1 MGKINVATLKE
12 VCGEI
17 VRNGDLD
24 SLTDRVVR
32 RSAEEKMGLESKA
45 LDVPPYK
52 QLVKDTVA
60 EVLAELTKEQESAS
74 GAAESGEDE
83 ASDKGESDGSE
94 EDENNKNDSEDEDN
108 GKGDSDNEDDEF
120 SDVVDKEPAP
130 SRPKKRESTSTSPQL
145 TKRAKTTPAKPSSGN
160 DTTIT
165 NLKSYIAKCGLRKVW
180 AKELT
185 GMNSAQ
191 QIRHLK
197 AILDGLGM
205 TGRPTL
211 EKCKKIKAKRDLQA
225 ELEEMHVDNIISK
238 EPEAGVA
245 RSRRGA
251 RVVAYNDHV
260 SDSEDEEGEEEAG
273 RAEEEAGGDE
283 EEQSEESEQEESDV
297 YTEAESDSGEDD
309 DTKMNADGSDD
320 DAGSA

>member
-1 MGKINVATLKE
+1 MGKIDVETLTE

-24 SLTDRVVR
+24 TLTDRVVR

-45 LDVPPYK
+45 LDKAPYK

-60 EVLAELTKEQESAS
+60 EVLAELTKAQESGNS
-74 GAAESGEDE
+74 GAAESEEE
-83 ASDKGESDGSE
+83 ADKGESDGSE
-94 EDENNKNDSEDEDN
+94 EEENDKNDSEEEDN
-108 GKGDSDNEDDEF
+108 GKGDSDNEDDDF
-120 SDVVDKEPAP
+120 SDVMDKEPAP
-130 SRPKKRESTSTSPQL
+130 SRPKKRESASTSPQP
-145 TKRAKTTPAKPSSGN
+145 TKRAKTAKPSSGS

-180 AKELT
+180 AKELAN
-185 GMNSAQ
+185 MNGAQ

-197 AILDGLGM
+197 AMLDGLGM

-251 RVVAYNDHV
+251 RVVAYNVDHV
-260 SDSEDEEGEEEAG
+260 SDSEEEEEE
-273 RAEEEAGGDE
+273 EEEAGGAE

-297 YTEAESDSGEDD
+297 YTEAESDSGDD
-309 DTKMNADGSDD
+309 DGTKMDADGSDD